1 MRISGRLLRGEN
13 HNPPFFKSILLS
25 VRVAGEKK
33 AAVYAKLHNRPK
45 GQGEGVCLA
54 SAKAAKSSRQKK
66 KGRREKSQRP
76 FAFPWPGKPA
86 NRRQA
91 PRVES

>member
-33 AAVYAKLHNRPK
+33 AAAYAKLHNRPE

-54 SAKAAKSSRQKK
+54 SARAAKSSRQKK
-66 KGRREKSQRP
+66 GRRKKSQRP

-86 NRRQA
+86 NRGQA
-91 PRVES
+91 PRAEL